1 MKATRFANRAWAF
14 VLAVLMTL
22 TLIAP
27 QALAAN
33 TVDPVEPASGKI
45 LVSQTDYTLID
56 GVTESNIFLNTKEGN
71 AQIAGFMTTIAPGA
85 KATFKASYNGYYT
98 EGSTPA
104 SRKDKAANLAW
115 SMEKTTLQAANYTKA
130 TGGNVIMAMNG
141 DYYNMQTLQPLGY
154 LIMEG
159 NLIQKNNGVAN
170 EPYFAVL
177 KDGTYAIRDAGADCS
192 DVLEAISGPFY
203 LIKDGQPC
211 YNGNPDLMPRNCIGI
226 KADGTVV
233 TFLADGRQSPYS
245 VGMTIDEE
253 ISFLY
258 AQGVVDAIFL
268 DGGGSATCATKRE
281 GTAELQVR
289 NRPSDGVERTV
300 ASALLLVSTA
310 ESDGVFDHASLSPN
324 NTVYTPNSQI
334 QFSAIGVDQNGG
346 EAALPE
352 NVTWTVAD
360 AKSGTIDANGLF
372 TPAKNYKGDVTAR
385 LLVDGTVKGTTSVKI
400 ADITDVHFSSTSVS
414 LDFGAT
420 SDLGLVAKCDG
431 VDIAYKPGD
440 FKWTIK
446 SKTAGVSDKDV
457 GHMDGNTFV
466 AGTGSS
472 TMNAAVTVTY
482 ANDHAKTA
490 EVGVEIGKLPVTLM
504 DFEPINGQRQT
515 CAHYHWGKSTY
526 VDNGTNPDGGYIGKV
541 SPITVTTG
549 GTYSDNP
556 TTAEISAPYRFTGN
570 WDSKVPAADI
580 FRANGYSYYLWPN
593 GSLKDYRCGDLKIT
607 TAAEG
612 GQVRFGDYAMELDY
626 DYASFDNSS
635 NANYYVRYSGNQIK
649 LEGSPTELG
658 VWIYAPEGTPRYA
671 ISADLY
677 VWDGSDYVYK
687 NLLLSHKNADGT
699 ESSEIDWVGWMY
711 CSADLVNNKDHVL
724 DYQNAEH
731 PLSIIPGQGVFWLS
745 YQPSKFIARGD
756 PNGGLR
762 NGTIYFDNYRAVYGT
777 NLDDL
782 DNPVINDM
790 TVNGQTLAD
799 DGSTVIN
806 SNSIEAVA
814 SYDDVDGQNR
824 SGINAKATV
833 IKIDGEEL
841 QSDNSDTN
849 ATVRLTLQNGKHT
862 MTVSVS
868 DAFGNT
874 VEKTTAFV
882 VAGDMQDTATVGVS
896 GSDFVPL
903 GSDYTLTVTADGK
916 VRSADITMLNL
927 NDDIGQPTVKFA
939 NGVTGKLEYTKT
951 GFKKA
956 MLTLHLEAA
965 APVEGELAALTFQID
980 AGLNTAVNQ
989 FTYTVFNIALTAAND
1004 KTYTAA
1010 QAAVRL
1016 PLSAYYSIQPGP
1028 QAVGMSSVIA
1038 VYEKDGSPAAGVT
1051 VSLDGAE
1058 IGKTDAN
1065 GLLETDA
1072 MKTKDAGTVCVLTAV
1087 GPKGVA
1093 EATKV
1098 TVLADAA
1105 GTSYTGINL
1114 NASKSSSTSQNISW
1128 LSGLGTGGKAVVQ
1141 YRVKGA
1147 EDWQTAEGNCTLTGF
1162 STSGQ
1167 AAYVNTI
1174 QLTGLTAG
1182 TDYEFQVG
1190 DGSTWSDTHYFRT
1203 SAAAQDTTAF
1213 VVMGDTQMT
1222 GNPDSKE
1229 DKESIAVLEKLGDLV
1244 KGKQVDFG
1252 LQTGDYVDNGT
1263 NYAMWAEMQEAFN
1276 HTFPNVDFIHTLGN
1290 HEYYGDFSGRTAS
1303 SILQLPSK
1311 DYYSME
1317 YGDVYVAVI
1326 NNGADLSAA
1335 CEWLKQDAAQ
1345 STCMWKVLSIHQP
1358 PYYTNVNGGSEKFH
1372 EQIPAGAEA
1381 AGIDV
1386 VFSGHDHSYARIMA
1400 KDGEPVTENGVTY
1413 FICGDLGEKSKNLN
1427 YAMTSDF
1434 SFAYKEQAY
1443 DGLIMYVT
1451 ANGKEM
1457 TITAY
1462 DSKDGRV
1469 VDSTTLQSRC
1479 SKGHQLTT
1487 YQNGKSACA
1496 VCGKLIDVK
1505 DAQYTGWMT
1514 VEGTKEQMY
1523 FLAGNYVKGW
1533 QQIGE
1538 EMHHFGDDGIAHVT
1552 ETVDTRT
1559 CTKYGWLLTTCKTC
1573 GATTHG
1579 ASLWPEGHK
1588 WDDNHVCTKCGFVG
1602 RDISKATV
1610 KTWPATYKGGSTPCY
1625 VEATYEGQKLTVK
1638 TSDAGVDGYVSYSN
1652 NTKVGYGVVTIRGMG
1667 DYYGIVSAQYEI
1679 VPPVVSGV
1687 AVTDVGQKR
1696 LTVGWNP
1703 APGAENYRV
1712 EISSDGGN
1720 TWKALEVTSQTSCVA
1735 TGLNPST
1742 AYSFRVYGCTKVGD
1756 TWFNSQH
1763 YSNVVSAT
1771 TLNADQFAPSEQF
1784 KDICA
1789 TVDGQTISGLQSGA
1803 DQYLFL
1809 PASAKLSKLAL
1820 TVTTHSSDA
1829 LKIELQGT
1837 KGTQTLDGA
1846 AVNVTK
1852 LADAQDGLYDLAV
1865 LVNGQKAA
1873 VVHIAQSA
1881 NINALYI
1888 TSDDPATQGRDFV
1901 DASKSNIAT
1910 GKLLVVDKDGKAVYD
1925 GALTQ
1930 LKARGNTT
1938 FTNAEKKSY
1947 QIKLDGKSDLI
1958 ACGEKVKTWTLLA
1971 GSHDATL
1978 MRDKM
1983 FKDLAKSLGM
1993 PYTAS
1998 TDWVDLY
2005 YDGVYRGTYIVS
2017 EKNSVN
2023 KTGVNITDMEKAYEA
2038 CNPGYGENASTALAE
2053 NKYGQT
2059 YQYTTGLTEPENIT
2073 GGYLLELNGT
2083 KLDDSY
2089 NPKYDEASGFITG
2102 KGSAMNVKS
2111 PEWCGKDA
2119 MAYISEYY
2127 QEFEDAVYAQD
2138 ADGNY
2143 TGYNAQTGKYYYE
2156 YCDLNSLV
2164 QAYLI
2169 QYLSGNSDAFY
2180 SSFFFYK
2187 DVDGLMYAG
2196 PVWDME
2202 LTGGGGWSGVI
2213 TSDNTFINGRYLV
2226 QALTKI
2232 PGFRAAVNNYY
2243 HNTFLAQA
2251 QALVGDNGKVQGYY
2265 DHISASAAMNY
2276 RQWPLV
2282 RVGKPSSDNHFWPDG
2297 TTYSDTVKD
2306 LNTWLS
2312 ARIAKMS
2319 AEFNDTWDDG
2329 VVTKEPT
2336 CTESGVRTYTCENGN
2351 IMYESIPAL
2360 GHKEVIDPAKDATC
2374 TQTGLTEGKH
2384 CSVCGETLVAQAEV
2398 PMKPHTPKATE
2409 IVPATCT
2416 EDGTAGGIVC
2426 AVCGTT
2432 LEGSKR
2438 IPARHHYVGG
2448 YCTVCERQDP
2458 LRIPCSGDQHCPGH
2472 IFSDMPST
2480 DYWSHG
2486 AIEYVV
2492 AHKLFFGTSATT
2504 FEPKTK
2510 LSRAMIVEILYT
2522 LEGEPAVT
2530 GENPF
2535 RDVADNRWYTNAVIW
2550 AAENKIVAGIGD
2562 GKFDPDGDATR
2573 EQVAT
2578 ILYEYA
2584 AFKGC
2589 DMNVYGDLSTFADM
2603 GKVSD
2608 FAKEPMTWAVAE
2620 SLISGVAVGREAL
2633 LDPQG
2638 VTTREQFAMMMA
2650 EYMMQVLPLT
2660 PDEPDAPDV
2669 PSAPSAPVEPS
2680 ASPAEP
2686 SASPEEPSASP
2697 EEPSA
2702 SPAPSAQPAE
2712 TVKPE
2717 TVQTP
2722 AEGETP

>member
-56 GVTESNIFLNTKEGN
+56 GVTESDIFLNTKEGD

-141 DYYNMQTLQPLGY
+141 DYYNMQTAQPLGY

-177 KDGTYAIRDAGADCS
+177 KDGTFAIRDAGVDCS
-192 DVLEAISGPFY
+192 DVEEAVSGPFY
-203 LIKDGQPC
+203 LIKDGQIQS
-211 YNGNPDLMPRNCIGI
+211 NGDSRMPVNSIGI

-233 TFLADGRQSPYS
+233 TFMADGRQSPYS
-245 VGMTIDEE
+245 VGMTLNEQAE
-253 ISFLY
+253 FLA
-258 AQGVVDAIFL
+258 AQGVVNAIYL

-281 GTAELQVR
+281 GTTDLQIR

-300 ASALLLVSTA
+300 SSALLLVSTA

-324 NTVYTPNSQI
+324 NTVYTPDSQI
-334 QFSAIGVDQNGG
+334 QFSAIGVDKNGG

-352 NVTWTVAD
+352 HVTWTVAD

-385 LLVDGTVKGTTSVKI
+385 LLVDGAVKGATTVKI
-400 ADITDVHFSSTSVS
+400 ADITALSFSSPEASM
-414 LDFGAT
+414 DFGAT
-420 SDLGLVAKCDG
+420 SDLGLVAKSNG
-431 VDIAYKPGD
+431 LDIIYKDGD
-440 FKWTIK
+440 FNWTIT
-446 SKTAGVSDKDV
+446 SKTEGVADADV

-466 AGTGSS
+466 SGNGTQ
-472 TMNAAVTVTY
+472 TMNAAVKVQY
-482 ANDHAKTA
+482 AYDKSLSA
-490 EVGVEIGKLPVTLM
+490 EINVEIGKLPVTLL
-504 DFEPINGQRQT
+504 DFEPDAEGNRQQ
-515 CAHYHWGKSTY
+515 CAHYHWILDKFA
-526 VDNGTNPDGGYIGKV
+526 DNGTNPDGGYIPKN
-541 SPITVTTG
+541 SEDKTPIKL
-549 GTYSDNP
+549 P
-556 TTAEISAPYRFTGN
+556 LIPYMGAVDVFHN
-570 WDSKVPAADI
+570 D
-580 FRANGYSYYLWPN
+580 GYDYFLWPN
-593 GSLKDYRCGDLKIT
+593 GALDDYCCGNLKIVT
-607 TAAEG
+607 EEEG
-612 GQVRFGDYAMELDY
+612 GQVRFGQSSMEFNY
-626 DYASFDNSS
+626 DYSS
-635 NANYYVRYSGNQIK
+635 YNGESNVNFNIRYCGDSDIYIPGK
-649 LEGSPTELG
+649 PTEIG
-658 VWIYAPEGTPRYA
+658 VWVYAPEGTPAYCM
-671 ISADLY
+671 Y
-677 VWDGSDYVYK
+677 VDVEAWNPATNQYEAHLTTRLTAQDPDPERP
-687 NLLLSHKNADGT
+687 LQIT
-699 ESSEIDWVGWMY
+699 WTGWMY
-711 CSADLVNNKDHVL
+711 CKADISDLYSD
-724 DYQNAEH
+724 AEH
-731 PLSIIPGQGVFWLS
+731 PIRLRRGRSLIWMS
-745 YQPSKFIARGD
+745 YQPNGNEGIGD
-756 PNGGLR
+756 SGR
-762 NGTIYFDNYRAVYGT
+762 KNGTIYFDNYRVVYGT

-782 DNPVINDM
+782 DNPVIDEM
-790 TVNGQTLAD
+790 TVNGQTLTS
-799 DGSTVIN
+799 DGATVIN
-806 SNSIEAVA
+806 ANSIEAIA
-814 SYDDVDGQNR
+814 KYHDVDGQNR
-824 SGINAKATV
+824 SGINAQATTV
-833 IKIDGEEL
+833 KIDGEPITSADC
-841 QSDNSDTN
+841 SDAN
-849 ATVRLTLQNGKHT
+849 ATVRLNLQNGKHT

-874 VEKTTAFV
+874 VEKTMAFV
-882 VAGDMQDTATVGVS
+882 VAGDMQDAATVGVS

-903 GSDYTLTVTADGK
+903 GGDYTLAVSADGK
-916 VRSADITMLNL
+916 IRSADITMLNL
-927 NDDIGQPTVKFA
+927 NDDIGQPTVTYA
-939 NGVTGKLEYTKT
+939 NGVTGELVYTKT

-956 MLTLHLEAA
+956 MLTLHLESA
-965 APVEGELAALTFQID
+965 APVEGELATLKFNINPYLDTM
-980 AGLNTAVNQ
+980 VNQ
-989 FTYTVFNIALTAAND
+989 FTYTVSNIALTAANG

-1028 QAVGMSSVIA
+1028 QPVGMSSVVA

-1051 VSLDGAE
+1051 VYLDGNE

-1065 GLLETDA
+1065 GLLPTDA
-1072 MKTKDAGTVCVLTAV
+1072 MKAKEAGTVCTLTAI

-1105 GTSYTGINL
+1105 GTEYTAVHL
-1114 NASKSSSTSQNISW
+1114 NAVQGSSTSQNISW
-1128 LSGLGTGGKAVVQ
+1128 LSGLSTGGKAVVQ

-1147 EDWQTAEGNCTLTGF
+1147 DAWQTANGTSTLTGF
-1162 STSGQ
+1162 STSKD
-1167 AAYVNTI
+1167 AAYINTI

-1190 DGSTWSDTHYFRT
+1190 DGSTWSELHTFRT
-1203 SAAAQDTTAF
+1203 NAAQQDTTAF
-1213 VVMGDTQMT
+1213 VVMGDTQMS
-1222 GNPDSKE
+1222 GDRE
-1229 DKESIAVLEKLGDLV
+1229 ADAESIAILERLGTIV
-1244 KGKQVDFG
+1244 KDKQVDFG

-1290 HEYYGDFSGRTAS
+1290 HEYYGDFSGKTAS
-1303 SILQLPSK
+1303 SILQLPGK

-1345 STCMWKVLSIHQP
+1345 STCMWKILSIHQP
-1358 PYYTNVNGGSEKFH
+1358 PYYTNAKSGSNEQFH
-1372 EQIPAGAEA
+1372 EYIPAAAEA
-1381 AGIDV
+1381 AGIDA
-1386 VFSGHDHSYARIMA
+1386 VFAGHDHSYARIMA

-1413 FICGDLGEKSKNLN
+1413 FICGDLGEKSKNVN

-1434 SFAYKEQAY
+1434 SFAYKEQDY
-1443 DGLIMYVT
+1443 EGLIMYVT
-1451 ANGKEM
+1451 ANDKEM
-1457 TITAY
+1457 LVSAY
-1462 DSKDGRV
+1462 DSKDGRL

-1487 YQNGKSACA
+1487 YQNGMSACA

-1514 VEGTKEQMY
+1514 VEGTEKQMY
-1523 FLAGNYVKGW
+1523 FLAGDYVTGW

-1538 EMHHFGDDGIAHVT
+1538 KMHHFGDDGIAHVT

-1696 LTVGWNP
+1696 LTVGWSP

-1712 EISSDGGN
+1712 EISSDGGS
-1720 TWKALEVTSQTSCVA
+1720 TWKVLEVTSQTSCVA

-1756 TWFNSQH
+1756 TWFNSRH
-1763 YSNVVSAT
+1763 YSSVVSAT

-1820 TVTTHSSDA
+1820 AVTTQNSDA

-1852 LADAQDGLYDLAV
+1852 LADAQDGLYDLTV
-1865 LVNGQKAA
+1865 LVDGQKAA

-1888 TSDDPATQGRDFV
+1888 TSDDPAAQGRDFV

-1910 GKLLVVDKDGKAVYD
+1910 GKLLVVDKDGKTVYD

-2005 YDGVYRGTYIVS
+2005 YDGVYRGTYLVS

-2089 NPKYDEASGFITG
+2089 NPKHDEASGFITG

-2297 TTYSDTVKD
+2297 TTYGDTVKD

-2374 TQTGLTEGKH
+2374 TETGLTEGKH

-2416 EDGTAGGIVC
+2416 EDGSAGGIVC

-2458 LRIPCSGDQHCPGH
+2458 LRISCSGDQHCPGH

-2486 AIEYVV
+2486 AIDYVV

-2504 FEPKTK
+2504 FEPETK
-2510 LSRAMIVEILYT
+2510 LSRAMIVKVLYT

-2589 DMNVYGDLSTFADM
+2589 DMNVYGDLSTFTDM
-2603 GKVSD
+2603 GEVSN
-2608 FAKEPMTWAVAE
+2608 FAKEPMTWAVAV

-2660 PDEPDAPDV
+2660 PDEPDEPDEPDAPDV

-2680 ASPAEP
+2680 VSPEET
-2686 SASPEEPSASP
+2686 SASPK
-2697 EEPSA
+2697 EPSA

-2717 TVQTP
+2717 TVQMP

>member
-33 TVDPVEPASGKI
+33 TVDPVKPAGDKI
-45 LVSQTDYTLID
+45 IVSQTDYTLVE
-56 GVTESNIFLNTKEGN
+56 GVTESDVFLNTKEGN

-115 SMEKTTLQAANYTKA
+115 SMERTTQQAANYVKA

-141 DYYNMQTLQPLGY
+141 DYYNMQTLQPTGY

-159 NLIQKNNGVAN
+159 NVIQTGNGGTW

-177 KDGTYAIRDAGADCS
+177 KDGSYAIRDAGVDCS

-203 LIKDGQPC
+203 LIKDGVIQ
-211 YNGNPDLMPRNCIGI
+211 YNGDDLMPRNSIGL

-233 TFLADGRQSPYS
+233 TFMADGRQSPYS
-245 VGMTIDEE
+245 VGMSLNDQAE
-253 ISFLY
+253 FLA
-258 AQGVVDAIFL
+258 AQGVVTALYL

-281 GTAELQVR
+281 GTSDLTIR

-310 ESDGVFDHASLSPN
+310 ENDGVFDHASLSPN
-324 NTVYTPNSQI
+324 NTIYTPNSQI
-334 QFSAIGVDQNGG
+334 QFSAIGVDKNGG
-346 EAALPE
+346 EAPLPE

-385 LLVDGTVKGTTSVKI
+385 LLVDGTVKGTTTAKI
-400 ADITDVHFSSTSVS
+400 ADVTDVHFSSTSVS
-414 LDFGAT
+414 LDFGGT
-420 SDLGLVAKCDG
+420 SDLGLVAKSDG
-431 VDIAYKPGD
+431 VDIVYKAGD
-440 FKWTIK
+440 FDWTIK

-482 ANDHAKTA
+482 ANDRAKTA
-490 EVGVEIGKLPVTLM
+490 EVGVEIGKVPVTLM

-515 CAHYHWGKSTY
+515 CAHYHWGKSDY
-526 VDNGTNPDGGYIGKV
+526 VDNNMNPDGGYIGKV
-541 SPITVTTG
+541 SPITVTTS

-556 TTAEISAPYRFTGN
+556 TTVELKAPYRFTGN
-570 WDSKVPAADI
+570 WDSAVPASDI

-593 GSLKDYRCGDLKIT
+593 SSITQYRCGDLKMT

-612 GQVRFGDYAMELDY
+612 GQVRFGDYSMELNY
-626 DYASFDNSS
+626 DYESYNDKSNS
-635 NANYYVRYSGNQIK
+635 NFYVRYCGDQIK
-649 LEGSPTELG
+649 IEGTPSEIG
-658 VWIYAPEGTPRYA
+658 VWIYAPENTPAYQ
-671 ISADLY
+671 IWADIEY
-677 VWDGSDYVYK
+677 WGHDKDGVYDYYTK
-687 NLLLSHKNADGT
+687 NYTLTHKNAKG
-699 ESSEIDWVGWMY
+699 EISKVIDWTGWMY
-711 CSADLVNNKDHVL
+711 CSANIQDIWQ
-724 DYQNAEH
+724 YQNEEH
-731 PLSIIPGQGVFWLS
+731 PLSIIPGAGVFWLS
-745 YQPSKFIARGD
+745 YQPGSVGVAGRK
-756 PNGGLR
+756 

-782 DNPVINDM
+782 DNPVIDEM
-790 TVNGQTLAD
+790 TVNGQTLTS
-799 DGSTVIN
+799 DGATVIN
-806 SNSIEAVA
+806 ANSIEAIA
-814 SYDDVDGQNR
+814 KYHDVDGQNR
-824 SGINAKATV
+824 SGIDAKATTV
-833 IKIDGEEL
+833 KIDGEPITSADC
-841 QSDNSDTN
+841 SDAN
-849 ATVRLTLQNGKHT
+849 ATVRLNLQNGKHT

-874 VEKTTAFV
+874 VEKTMAFV
-882 VAGDMQDTATVGVS
+882 VTGDTLPDAATVSVS
-896 GSDFVPL
+896 GSNFVPL
-903 GSDYTLTVTADGK
+903 GSDYTLTVSADGK
-916 VRSADITMLNL
+916 VKSADITMLNL
-927 NDDIGQPTVKFA
+927 NYDIGEPTVKCA
-939 NGVTGKLEYTKT
+939 DGVKGTLKYEPA

-956 MLTLHLEAA
+956 KLTLHLEAA
-965 APVEGELAALTFQID
+965 APVEGELATLTFQID
-980 AGLNTAVNQ
+980 AGLNTTVNQ
-989 FTYTVFNIALTAAND
+989 FTYTVSNIALTAAND

-1016 PLSAYYSIQPGP
+1016 PLSAYYNIQPGP

-1051 VSLDGAE
+1051 VYLDGNE

-1065 GLLETDA
+1065 GLLQTDA
-1072 MKTKDAGTVCVLTAV
+1072 MKAKEVGTVCTLTAI
-1087 GPKGVA
+1087 GTKGVG

-1105 GTSYTGINL
+1105 GTEYTGVNL
-1114 NASKSSSTSQNISW
+1114 NASESSSTSQNISW
-1128 LSGLGTGGKAVVQ
+1128 LSGIGTAGKAVVQ
-1141 YRVKGA
+1141 YRVKGTDA
-1147 EDWQTAEGNCTLTGF
+1147 WQKADGTSTLTGF

-1174 QLTGLTAG
+1174 QLTDLTAG

-1213 VVMGDTQMT
+1213 VVMGDTQMS
-1222 GNPDSKE
+1222 GDRE
-1229 DKESIAVLEKLGDLV
+1229 ADAESIAILDALGDLV
-1244 KGKQVDFG
+1244 KDKQVDFG

-1290 HEYYGDFSGRTAS
+1290 HEYYGDFSGSTAS

-1311 DYYSME
+1311 DYYSVE

-1358 PYYTNVNGGSEKFH
+1358 PYYTNAKGGSERFH
-1372 EQIPAGAEA
+1372 EQIPAAAEA

-1413 FICGDLGEKSKNLN
+1413 FICGDLGEKSKNIN

-1434 SFAYKEQAY
+1434 SFAYKEQDYA
-1443 DGLIMYVT
+1443 GLIMYVT

-1559 CTKYGWLLTTCKTC
+1559 CTKYGWLETTCKTC
-1573 GATTHG
+1573 GAVHHS

-1602 RDISKATV
+1602 RDISKAEV
-1610 KTWPATYKGGSTPCY
+1610 KAYDAVYNGGSTPCY
-1625 VEATYEGQKLTVK
+1625 VKATYEGQALTVK

-1652 NTKVGYGVVTIRGMG
+1652 NTKVGYGTVTIRGMG
-1667 DYYGIVSAQYEI
+1667 DYYGTVSAQYKI
-1679 VPPVVSGV
+1679 VPPVVTGV
-1687 AVTDVGQKR
+1687 SVTDVGQKR
-1696 LTVGWNP
+1696 LTVSWSP
-1703 APGAENYRV
+1703 ALGAENYRV
-1712 EISSDGGN
+1712 EISRDGGT
-1720 TWKALEVTSQTSCVA
+1720 TWEKVDVIAQTSIVV

-1742 AYSFRVYGCTKVGD
+1742 EYSFRVYGCTKIGND
-1756 TWFNSQH
+1756 WFKSQH
-1763 YSNVVSAT
+1763 YSSVVSAT
-1771 TLNADQFAPSEQF
+1771 TLNADQYAPSEQF
-1784 KDICA
+1784 KDISA
-1789 TVDGQTISGLQSGA
+1789 KVDGQTISGMQSGA

-1809 PASAKLSKLAL
+1809 PASADLSKLAL
-1820 TVTTHSSDA
+1820 TVTTQNSDE
-1829 LKIELQGT
+1829 LKIELQGA

-1846 AVNVTK
+1846 AVDVTK
-1852 LADAQDGLYDLAV
+1852 LADVQDGLYDLTV

-1888 TSDDPATQGRDFV
+1888 TSDDPAAKGRDFV

-1910 GKLLVVDKDGKAVYD
+1910 GKLLVVDKDGKTVYD

-2023 KTGVNITDMEKAYEA
+2023 KTGVNITDMEDAYEKL
-2038 CNPGYGENASTALAE
+2038 NPGYGENASTALAE

-2083 KLDDSY
+2083 KLDESY

-2111 PEWCGKDA
+2111 PEYCGKDA

-2127 QEFEDAVYAQD
+2127 QEFEDAVYAKD
-2138 ADGNY
+2138 ADGNF

-2164 QAYLI
+2164 KAYLM

-2187 DVDGLMYAG
+2187 DVDGIMYAG

-2202 LTGGGGWSGVI
+2202 LTGGGGWSGII

-2226 QALTKI
+2226 EALIKI
-2232 PGFRAAVNNYY
+2232 PGFRAAVSNYY

-2251 QALVGDNGKVQGYY
+2251 QALVGDNGKVQSYY
-2265 DHISASAAMNY
+2265 NRISASAAMNY
-2276 RQWPLV
+2276 RQWPLI
-2282 RVGKPSSDNHFWPDG
+2282 RVGKPSSDNHFWPSG
-2297 TTYSDTVKD
+2297 TTYTDTVTD
-2306 LNTWLS
+2306 LNTWLT

-2319 AEFNDTWDDG
+2319 AEFNYTWDNG

-2336 CTESGVRTYTCENGN
+2336 CSEYGVRTYTCENGN
-2351 IMYESIPAL
+2351 IMLESIPL
-2360 GHKEVIDPAKDATC
+2360 KPHTPEVIPAKAATC
-2374 TQTGLTEGKH
+2374 TETGLTEGSK
-2384 CSVCGETLVAQAEV
+2384 CSA
-2398 PMKPHTPKATE
+2398 
-2409 IVPATCT
+2409 
-2416 EDGTAGGIVC
+2416 
-2426 AVCGTT
+2426 
-2432 LEGSKR
+2432 
-2438 IPARHHYVGG
+2438 
-2448 YCTVCERQDP
+2448 
-2458 LRIPCSGDQHCPGH
+2458 
-2472 IFSDMPST
+2472 
-2480 DYWSHG
+2480 
-2486 AIEYVV
+2486 
-2492 AHKLFFGTSATT
+2492 
-2504 FEPKTK
+2504 
-2510 LSRAMIVEILYT
+2510 LSRQGL
-2522 LEGEPAVT
+2522 LEDLEW
-2530 GENPF
+2530 
-2535 RDVADNRWYTNAVIW
+2535 ADFW
-2550 AAENKIVAGIGD
+2550 K
-2562 GKFDPDGDATR
+2562 
-2573 EQVAT
+2573 Q
-2578 ILYEYA
+2578 
-2584 AFKGC
+2584 
-2589 DMNVYGDLSTFADM
+2589 S
-2603 GKVSD
+2603 
-2608 FAKEPMTWAVAE
+2608 
-2620 SLISGVAVGREAL
+2620 
-2633 LDPQG
+2633 
-2638 VTTREQFAMMMA
+2638 
-2650 EYMMQVLPLT
+2650 
-2660 PDEPDAPDV
+2660 
-2669 PSAPSAPVEPS
+2669 
-2680 ASPAEP
+2680 
-2686 SASPEEPSASP
+2686 
-2697 EEPSA
+2697 
-2702 SPAPSAQPAE
+2702 
-2712 TVKPE
+2712 
-2717 TVQTP
+2717 VQTL
-2722 AEGETP
+2722 

>member
-56 GVTESNIFLNTKEGN
+56 GVTESDIFLNTKEGN

-130 TGGNVIMAMNG
+130 TGGNVIMATNG
-141 DYYNMQTLQPLGY
+141 DFFNMQTAQPLGY

-159 NLIQKNNGVAN
+159 NVVQKNNGIAN

-177 KDGTYAIRDAGADCS
+177 KDGTFAIRDAGVDCS
-192 DVLEAISGPFY
+192 DVEEAISGPFY
-203 LIKDGQPC
+203 LVKDGQVQ
-211 YNGNPDLMPRNCIGI
+211 YNGGDLIPVNSIGI

-233 TFLADGRQSPYS
+233 TFMADGRQSPYS
-245 VGMTIDEE
+245 VGMTIDELAE
-253 ISFLY
+253 FMA
-258 AQGVVDAIFL
+258 AQGVVNAIYL
-268 DGGGSATCATKRE
+268 DGGGSATMASKRE
-281 GTAELQVR
+281 GTTELKIR

-300 ASALLLVSTA
+300 SSALLLVSTA

-324 NTVYTPNSQI
+324 NTIYTPNSQI
-334 QFSAIGVDQNGG
+334 QFSAIGVDKNGG

-360 AKSGTIDANGLF
+360 TKSGAIDANGLF

-385 LLVDGTVKGTTSVKI
+385 LLVDGTVKGTTTVKI
-400 ADITDVHFSSTSVS
+400 ADITDLYFSSTSVS

-431 VDIAYKPGD
+431 VDIVYKPGD

-446 SKTAGVSDKDV
+446 SKTDGVSDKDV

-466 AGTGSS
+466 AGSGSG
-472 TMNAAVTVTY
+472 TMNATVTVTY
-482 ANDHAKTA
+482 ANDRAKTA
-490 EVGVEIGKLPVTLM
+490 EVGVEIGKMPVTLM
-504 DFEPINGQRQT
+504 DFEPIHGQRQT
-515 CAHYHWGKSTY
+515 CAHYHWGKNTF
-526 VDNGTNPDGGYIGKV
+526 VANGTNPDGGYIGSV
-541 SPITVTTG
+541 SPITVITS
-549 GTYSDNP
+549 GTYTGNP
-556 TTAEISAPYRFTGN
+556 VTAEISAPYSFTGN
-570 WDSKVPAADI
+570 YDSPVPAADI

-593 GSLKDYRCGDLKIT
+593 GSLTQYLCGDLKMT

-612 GQVRFGDYAMELDY
+612 GQVRFGDYAMELNY
-626 DYASFDNSS
+626 DYESYNGDKNS
-635 NANYYVRYSGNQIK
+635 NYYIRYCGDRVII
-649 LEGSPTELG
+649 EGYPTELG
-658 VWIYAPEGTPRYA
+658 VWVYAPEGTPRYVLNV
-671 ISADLY
+671 DLGY
-677 VWDGSDYVYK
+677 WDGSDYGTLHYK
-687 NLLLSHKNADGT
+687 LTHRNADGT
-699 ESSEIDWVGWMY
+699 VSNQIDWVGWMY
-711 CSADLVNNKDHVL
+711 CFANIQDSWQ
-724 DYQNAEH
+724 YQNDAH
-731 PLSIIPGQGVFWLS
+731 PLSINPGVGGLFWLS
-745 YQPSKFIARGD
+745 YQPLGNDGIGD
-756 PNGGLR
+756 SGR
-762 NGTIYFDNYRAVYGT
+762 KNGTIYFDNYRAVYGT

-782 DNPVINDM
+782 DNPVIDEM
-790 TVNGQTLAD
+790 AVNGQTLTS
-799 DGSTVIN
+799 DGATVIN
-806 SNSIEAVA
+806 ANSIEAIA
-814 SYDDVDGQNR
+814 KYHDVDDQNR
-824 SGINAKATV
+824 SGINAQATTV
-833 IKIDGEEL
+833 KIDGEPITSADC
-841 QSDNSDTN
+841 SDAN
-849 ATVRLTLQNGKHT
+849 ATVRLNLQNGKHT

-868 DAFGNT
+868 DKFGNT

-882 VAGDMQDTATVGVS
+882 VAGDMQGTATVSVS

-903 GSDYTLTVTADGK
+903 GSDYTLTVAADGK
-916 VRSADITMLNL
+916 IRSADITMLNL
-927 NDDIGQPTVKFA
+927 NDDIGQPTVTYA
-939 NGVTGKLEYTKT
+939 NGVTGKLTYTKT

-956 MLTLHLEAA
+956 MLTLHLESA
-965 APVEGELAALTFQID
+965 APVEGELATLTFQID
-980 AGLNTAVNQ
+980 ASLNTAVNQ
-989 FTYTVFNIALTAAND
+989 FTYTVSNIALTAANG

-1028 QAVGMSSVIA
+1028 QPVGMSSVIA

-1058 IGKTDAN
+1058 IGKTNAN

-1087 GPKGVA
+1087 GTKGVA

-1141 YRVKGA
+1141 YRVKGTDA
-1147 EDWQTAEGNCTLTGF
+1147 WQTADGTSTLTGF
-1162 STSGQ
+1162 STSKD
-1167 AAYVNTI
+1167 AAYINTI
-1174 QLTGLTAG
+1174 QLTDLTAG

-1190 DGSTWSDTHYFRT
+1190 DGSTWSETHGFRT

-1213 VVMGDTQMT
+1213 VVMGDTQMS

-1229 DKESIAVLEKLGDLV
+1229 DKASIAILDALGDLV
-1244 KGKQVDFG
+1244 KDKQIDFG
-1252 LQTGDYVDNGT
+1252 LQTGDYVDNGA

-1290 HEYYGDFSGRTAS
+1290 HEYYGDFSGSTS
-1303 SILQLPSK
+1303 SNILQLPSK

-1358 PYYTNVNGGSEKFH
+1358 PYYTNAKGGSEQFH
-1372 EQIPAGAEA
+1372 EQIPAAAEA

-1386 VFSGHDHSYARIMA
+1386 VFSGHDHSYSRIMA
-1400 KDGEPVTENGVTY
+1400 KDGEAVTENGVTY
-1413 FICGDLGEKSKNLN
+1413 FTCGDLGEKSRNDN
-1427 YAMTSDF
+1427 YKISSGF
-1434 SFAYKEQAY
+1434 EYAYAEQDY
-1443 DGLIMYVT
+1443 EGLILYVT
-1451 ANGKEM
+1451 ANDQTM
-1457 TITAY
+1457 TVSAY
-1462 DSKDGRV
+1462 DSKDGRL
-1469 VDSTTLQSRC
+1469 VDSATLQSRC

-1514 VEGTKEQMY
+1514 VEGTEKQMY
-1523 FLAGNYVKGW
+1523 FLAGDYVTGW

-1538 EMHHFGDDGIAHVT
+1538 KMYHFGDDGIAHVT

-1559 CTKYGWLLTTCKTC
+1559 CTKYGWLETTCKTC
-1573 GATTHG
+1573 HAVHHS

-1720 TWKALEVTSQTSCVA
+1720 TWKVLEVTSQTSCVA

-1784 KDICA
+1784 KDIRA
-1789 TVDGQTISGLQSGA
+1789 TVDGQMISGMQSGA

-1910 GKLLVVDKDGKAVYD
+1910 GKLLVVDKDGKTVYD

-2196 PVWDME
+2196 PVW
-2202 LTGGGGWSGVI
+2202 
-2213 TSDNTFINGRYLV
+2213 
-2226 QALTKI
+2226 
-2232 PGFRAAVNNYY
+2232 
-2243 HNTFLAQA
+2243 
-2251 QALVGDNGKVQGYY
+2251 
-2265 DHISASAAMNY
+2265 
-2276 RQWPLV
+2276 
-2282 RVGKPSSDNHFWPDG
+2282 
-2297 TTYSDTVKD
+2297 
-2306 LNTWLS
+2306 
-2312 ARIAKMS
+2312 
-2319 AEFNDTWDDG
+2319 
-2329 VVTKEPT
+2329 
-2336 CTESGVRTYTCENGN
+2336 
-2351 IMYESIPAL
+2351 
-2360 GHKEVIDPAKDATC
+2360 
-2374 TQTGLTEGKH
+2374 
-2384 CSVCGETLVAQAEV
+2384 
-2398 PMKPHTPKATE
+2398 
-2409 IVPATCT
+2409 
-2416 EDGTAGGIVC
+2416 
-2426 AVCGTT
+2426 
-2432 LEGSKR
+2432 
-2438 IPARHHYVGG
+2438 
-2448 YCTVCERQDP
+2448 
-2458 LRIPCSGDQHCPGH
+2458 
-2472 IFSDMPST
+2472 
-2480 DYWSHG
+2480 
-2486 AIEYVV
+2486 
-2492 AHKLFFGTSATT
+2492 
-2504 FEPKTK
+2504 
-2510 LSRAMIVEILYT
+2510 
-2522 LEGEPAVT
+2522 
-2530 GENPF
+2530 
-2535 RDVADNRWYTNAVIW
+2535 
-2550 AAENKIVAGIGD
+2550 
-2562 GKFDPDGDATR
+2562 
-2573 EQVAT
+2573 
-2578 ILYEYA
+2578 
-2584 AFKGC
+2584 
-2589 DMNVYGDLSTFADM
+2589 
-2603 GKVSD
+2603 
-2608 FAKEPMTWAVAE
+2608 
-2620 SLISGVAVGREAL
+2620 
-2633 LDPQG
+2633 
-2638 VTTREQFAMMMA
+2638 
-2650 EYMMQVLPLT
+2650 
-2660 PDEPDAPDV
+2660 
-2669 PSAPSAPVEPS
+2669 
-2680 ASPAEP
+2680 
-2686 SASPEEPSASP
+2686 
-2697 EEPSA
+2697 
-2702 SPAPSAQPAE
+2702 
-2712 TVKPE
+2712 
-2717 TVQTP
+2717 
-2722 AEGETP
+2722 